1 MIRRGWKGRRRGG
14 MLVVSGLL
22 AVSMAAHA
30 AAEPTPDSEPKLDAG
45 VPFEVVV
52 VDLKADPS
60 GIVSATLVN
69 RLTHSVQNV
78 RLLIRHEWLWDNE
91 MSPGPDWLNP
101 GRAVYYTVEGV
112 IPAQGRKE
120 FVYRPDP
127 PLRGGA
133 SGHFRT
139 HAEVVGFGEVGD

>member
-1 MIRRGWKGRRRGG
+1 MIRSWQEPNRWGRGTTPP
-14 MLVVSGLL
+14 VVLSL
-22 AVSMAAHA
+22 AVLLLGAVVRATDPPA
-30 AAEPTPDSEPKLDAG
+30 LDSG

-52 VDLKADPS
+52 VDVRSDQS

-69 RLTHSVQNV
+69 RTDHSVRDV
-78 RLLIRHEWLWDNE
+78 RLLVRHEWLWNDE
-91 MSPGPDWLNP
+91 MSPGPEVLNP
-101 GRAVYYTVEGV
+101 GRAVFHTVEGS

-133 SGHFRT
+133 SGSFRT
-139 HAEVVGFGEVGD
+139 KVEVIGFTEIGD